1 METLSILVI
10 IFLPLIAQLYISL
23 TYKTS
28 LKKEA
33 SKEQTGFDVA
43 RQILDKHGLQDVL
56 ILETNG
62 ILTDHYDPSRK
73 VVKLSK
79 NIYRGTNIA
88 ANAVAAHEVGH
99 AIQDKEGYTFLKIR
113 SLIFPIVSITSR
125 LSYIIILLG
134 FFFEAT
140 NLIWLGIITVG
151 IGVIF
156 QIITLPVEF
165 NASSR
170 ALIELNELNL
180 VNEKDLADM
189 RKMLSAAAFTY
200 VASTIAEIF
209 QLMRLINMV
218 NDRNWKPQFFSLH
231 LKQKI

>member
-62 ILTDHYDPSRK
+62 TLTDHYDPSRK

-180 VNEKDLADM
+180 VNEKDLSDM

-218 NDRNWKPQFFSLH
+218 NDRN
-231 LKQKI
+231 

>member
-62 ILTDHYDPSRK
+62 TLTDHYDPSRK

-99 AIQDKEGYTFLKIR
+99 AIQDKEEYTFLKIR

-151 IGVIF
+151 VGVIF

-180 VNEKDLADM
+180 VNEKDLKDM

-218 NDRNWKPQFFSLH
+218 NDRN
-231 LKQKI
+231 

>member
-62 ILTDHYDPSRK
+62 TLTDHYDPSRK

>member
-62 ILTDHYDPSRK
+62 TLTDHYDPSRK

-180 VNEKDLADM
+180 VNEKDLSDM

>member
-62 ILTDHYDPSRK
+62 TLTDHYDPSRK

-218 NDRNWKPQFFSLH
+218 NDRN
-231 LKQKI
+231 